1 METSGYMVQDL
12 TLLHEFL
19 PQGERGKEKDEVGK
33 GKRNQKWRKRR
44 RGVNKNKKNK
54 EGEQKEG

>member
-1 METSGYMVQDL
+1 MVQDL

-19 PQGERGKEKDEVGK
+19 PQGGRGKEKDEVGK

-44 RGVNKNKKNK
+44 R
-54 EGEQKEG
+54 EYE